1 MRYAET
7 TQVSSEKSRNEI
19 ERILE
24 RYGASAFGYMWQGQ
38 DAVIMFQMYQR
49 QIRFIIHL
57 PDKEQFKKT
66 ETGRS
71 RKPTAIHES
80 YEQAVRQQWRAL
92 ALVVKAKL
100 EAVESGISEFE
111 SEFLAHIVLPNGQT
125 VGQFMIPQVAS
136 AYETKE
142 MPRMLPMLAA

>member
-1 MRYAET
+1 MKYAEN
-7 TQVSSEKSRNEI
+7 TQVSSERSRNEI
-19 ERILE
+19 ERILT
-24 RYGASAFGYMWQGQ
+24 RYGASAFGYGWQNSS
-38 DAVIMFQMYQR
+38 ATIMFQMNHK

-66 ETGRS
+66 ETGRL

-111 SEFLAHIVLPNGQT
+111 TEFLAHIVLPNNQT
-125 VGQFMIPQVAS
+125 VGQFLIPQVNQ
-136 AYETKE
+136 AYETGN
-142 MPRMLPMLAA
+142 MPKMLPMLNE